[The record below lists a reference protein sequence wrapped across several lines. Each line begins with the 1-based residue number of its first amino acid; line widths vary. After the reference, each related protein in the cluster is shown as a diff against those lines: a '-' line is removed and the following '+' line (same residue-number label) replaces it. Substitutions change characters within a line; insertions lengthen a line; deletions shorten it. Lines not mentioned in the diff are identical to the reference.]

1 MVRTNDFLKSI
12 NLYVKVAQSQKV
24 FHFVFNENQKK
35 KWQINTILELY
46 QPKDQL
52 ISKCLF
58 GVLNSPKKQTKTI
71 RLEVP

>member
-35 KWQINTILELY
+35 KVT
-46 QPKDQL
+46 DQHYPGAL
-52 ISKCLF
+52 S
-58 GVLNSPKKQTKTI
+58 T
-71 RLEVP
+71 